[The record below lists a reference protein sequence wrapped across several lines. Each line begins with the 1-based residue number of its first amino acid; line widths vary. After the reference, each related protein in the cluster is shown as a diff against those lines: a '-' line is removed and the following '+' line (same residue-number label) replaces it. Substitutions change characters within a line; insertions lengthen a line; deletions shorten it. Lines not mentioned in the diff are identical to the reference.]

1 MKKYKIFAEDKKF
14 YLGNINCSEDGRFSS
29 VHLEEELREE
39 EVFQRKEDFLI
50 PGLIDIHFHGCLGQD
65 FCDGTR
71 DAIECLAKYEIEHGV
86 TGICPATLTLA
97 LDDLDA
103 VLSLARD
110 YAEEGEKEGKARLL
124 GINMEGPFISHVK
137 KGAQNEKYILQCDE
151 KILSRFIESSG
162 GLVKFVGLAPEENP
176 DFEEFIKKAKGRVKI
191 SLAHTNADF
200 ETALLAY
207 RAGASHAVHLVNAMT
222 GLDHRNPGVVGA
234 TVESKEVYAELITD
248 GIHVHPVMVR
258 AAFALLG
265 EDRVVLISDSLRS
278 TGMPDG
284 IYDLGG
290 QKVKKEGKRCTLVEG
305 GNLAGSVSNV
315 FDCMKTAVQLMRIP
329 FKKAILASTI
339 NPAKSLGV
347 EKELGSIS
355 VGKRADYLILDNDLN
370 LKAVYQSGK
379 EIERK

>member
-14 YLGNINCSEDGRFSS
+14 YLGTISSEDGHFSA
-29 VHLEEELREE
+29 VHLEKELAEEEAFSREE
-39 EVFQRKEDFLI
+39 EFLI

-71 DAIECLAKYEIEHGV
+71 EAIECLAKYELEHGV

-97 LDDLDA
+97 LEDLDN
-103 VLSLARD
+103 VLSLAKA
-110 YAEEGEKEGKARLL
+110 YAEEGEKPGEAGLL

-137 KGAQNEKYILQCDE
+137 KGAQNEKYILKCDE
-151 KILSRFIESSG
+151 KILTHFIESSG

-176 DFEEFIKKAKGRVKI
+176 DFEDFIKKAKGRVKI

-200 ETALLAY
+200 QTALLAY
-207 RAGASHAVHLVNAMT
+207 RAGASHAVHLFNAMT

-234 TVESKEVYAELITD
+234 TVESKGVYAELITD

-258 AAFALLG
+258 AAFELLG

-290 QKVKKEGKRCTLVEG
+290 QKVQKQGKRCTLVEG

-315 FDCMKTAVQLMRIP
+315 FDCMKTAVQTMKVP
-329 FKKAILASTI
+329 FKKALLASTI
-339 NPAKSLGV
+339 NPAKALGV
-347 EKELGSIS
+347 EKRLGSIS
-355 VGKRADYLILDNDLN
+355 VGKKADYLILDNELN

-379 EIERK
+379 EITVK

>member
-207 RAGASHAVHLVNAMT
+207 RAGASHAVHLFNAMT

-290 QKVKKEGKRCTLVEG
+290 QTVKKEGKRCTLVEG

>member
-14 YLGNINCSEDGRFSS
+14 YLGNINCSEDGRFSC
-29 VHLEEELREE
+29 VHLEEEVREE
-39 EVFQRKEDFLI
+39 EVVQRKEDFLI

-207 RAGASHAVHLVNAMT
+207 RAGASHAVHLFNAMT